1 MSRWRFPSLPFTAV
15 CLPLRTRFQAGHVAG
30 RSLWGMQGSAQE
42 PKGFSPASPGA
53 LLYSGSASPV
63 PAASRAVP
71 RAGPDCRAQT
81 LEEPCAV
88 RVVPQALA
96 PP

>member
-15 CLPLRTRFQAGHVAG
+15 CLPENTLPG
-30 RSLWGMQGSAQE
+30 RPCRRAVTVGRQE

-81 LEEPCAV
+81 LGEPCAV